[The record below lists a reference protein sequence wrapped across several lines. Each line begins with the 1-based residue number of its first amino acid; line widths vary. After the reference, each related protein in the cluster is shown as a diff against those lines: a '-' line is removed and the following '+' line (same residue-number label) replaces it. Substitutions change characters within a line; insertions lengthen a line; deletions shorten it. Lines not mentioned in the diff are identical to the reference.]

1 MTAQDLWRRHEDGV
15 FMRFAAPPGWPQPP
29 AGWQPPPGW
38 LPDPTWPPAPY
49 GWRFWSEPTS
59 PRRRKGFRG
68 WAASMLPPTPT
79 PRRPTISVSP
89 RRAWAEVLGVFAM
102 FFLAGVLAAVFYDAH
117 HDVNPTTISV
127 YDGILAAISHL
138 AIAAMAIVVVCS
150 LTRLR
155 GLSFSDIGLAPAW
168 RTHRA
173 YRWQGFGVGMM
184 FIGAV
189 TVSALLL
196 HLVSPHAKYPFLPV
210 AVWHLIYEIP
220 AALEAGIVEEL
231 VVVALLV
238 TALEQARTK
247 VWLIFV
253 VGIALRLSY
262 HVYYGPGVI
271 VFVLWAAAAIWLFR
285 RTRRIT
291 PLIVAHALY
300 DAFGAF
306 AHEVPHPPFVI
317 GELLGLVIIAL
328 PIVVIVRAIQIALRG
343 RRPAGR

>member
-1 MTAQDLWRRHEDGV
+1 ML
-15 FMRFAAPPGWPQPP
+15 
-29 AGWQPPPGW
+29 
-38 LPDPTWPPAPY
+38 PPAP
-49 GWRFWSEPTS
+49 PT
-59 PRRRKGFRG
+59 
-68 WAASMLPPTPT
+68 A
-79 PRRPTISVSP
+79 RRPTISVSP
-89 RRAWAEVLGVFAM
+89 RRAWTEVLGVFAM

-117 HDVNPTTISV
+117 HDVNPTSISV
-127 YDGILAAISHL
+127 YEGVLAGVSHL
-138 AIAAMAIVVVCS
+138 AIAAMAIVVVTS

-196 HLVSPHAKYPFLPV
+196 HLVSPHSKYPFLPV
-210 AVWHLIYEIP
+210 SPWHLIYEIP

-253 VGIALRLSY
+253 VGITLRLSY

-300 DAFGAF
+300 DTVGAYFHEIPKPPVAIAGLFGWAVF
-306 AHEVPHPPFVI
+306 SVI
-317 GELLGLVIIAL
+317 
-328 PIVVIVRAIQIALRG
+328 IVVIVRAIQIALRG
-343 RRPAGR
+343 RAPA